1 MFSSSALHIMFPLTT
16 LPLYMTPSLSLS
28 ASASKLKV
36 DFICPITSQLLS
48 LSSSCHAVLCGSDNG
63 SNYTGSMSV
72 PHHSSKDRL
81 WQHDAHCWLA
91 TFSTRSGESQWKGLY
106 AVTRKSRHCSFGFV
120 KRANQICKE
129 VIKKPVDIYVLWFL
143 SRVHSAS
150 VLPTSNMLCGFS
162 KICWDPVLWRCWD
175 KLPMGKHTAALLTL
189 T

>member
-1 MFSSSALHIMFPLTT
+1 MRREKVSTPINSVYWHAYWLQAQGRNCIHSSALCANLKKEKAERQLNSHAPEKFWSSALHIMFPLTT

-36 DFICPITSQLLS
+36 DFICPITSQLQS

-106 AVTRKSRHCSFGFV
+106 AVTRKSRHW
-120 KRANQICKE
+120 E
-129 VIKKPVDIYVLWFL
+129 
-143 SRVHSAS
+143 
-150 VLPTSNMLCGFS
+150 
-162 KICWDPVLWRCWD
+162 
-175 KLPMGKHTAALLTL
+175 
-189 T
+189 

>member
-106 AVTRKSRHCSFGFV
+106 AVTSKPNMQRGD
-120 KRANQICKE
+120 
-129 VIKKPVDIYVLWFL
+129 KKPVDIYVLWFL